1 MIGVVNS
8 NVGVVTIKIY
18 KNTKSEFYGTPCETR
33 THTPQWHKSLN
44 LACLPIPPREYFGKS
59 SRIRT

>member
-18 KNTKSEFYGTPCETR
+18 KNTKNEFYGTPCETR
-33 THTPQWHKSLN
+33 THTP
-44 LACLPIPPREYFGKS
+44 
-59 SRIRT
+59 